1 MPMDVQDEASV
12 ERAVTATVTQF
23 SRLDILV
30 NNAGLVQ
37 VEAAWEATARSWQA
51 VIERNLTGAFYC
63 AKHAARTMIA
73 AGQGGKIINISSVM
87 AHLGPP
93 DFASYATSKAGLLG
107 PTRALAVELAPYDT
121 QVNALLPG
129 YFETEVSAG
138 VPDWLREQ
146 IIRRVPAGRWAE
158 PDELV
163 GAAILLAAPA
173 SRYMT
178 GSTLTVDGGYS
189 IAERARYL

>member
-37 VEAAWEATARSWQA
+37 VEAAWEATAQSWQA

-73 AGQGGKIINISSVM
+73 AGQGGKIINISSVI

-93 DFASYATSKAGLLG
+93 DFASYATNKAGLSARHERWPLNSR
-107 PTRALAVELAPYDT
+107 PTIPRSTRYCQAISRRRCQRVYRIGCESRL
-121 QVNALLPG
+121 
-129 YFETEVSAG
+129 SAAC
-138 VPDWLREQ
+138 
-146 IIRRVPAGRWAE
+146 RRVAGQNRTSWSVR
-158 PDELV
+158 PSYWRRPRR
-163 GAAILLAAPA
+163 AI
-173 SRYMT
+173 
-178 GSTLTVDGGYS
+178 
-189 IAERARYL
+189 